1 MNAELTRVGRRLVLR
16 CDDVEGLRD
25 VANALPAARWS
36 ERHQAWSYPATLG
49 MAVLAHNALNRHAAT
64 TFDGDVL
71 GLLSWA
77 RAAADARAFRTMTL
91 AELPPLPTPKTYA
104 WWEHQARAFHWALA
118 QESAMLFMGMGSGK
132 SRVCVELV
140 NAWDAKHVLIMAGK
154 RALRVWPK
162 QFRLHSLADYHVT
175 RGDVF
180 SVKTGRLKKTASPAE
195 RVAQLELELAIHE
208 RVVVLVNY
216 EMAWRE
222 PFRTFLLTNGK
233 EPRQWHVVAL
243 DEGHRVSSSGGKQS
257 LMAHRL
263 RDCALGIEGGRRLE
277 LTGSA
282 MRQSGLDLYG
292 QGRFLDVA
300 YFGTD
305 AAKFRRHFGKP
316 RVLRVSYDVNEAGDL
331 IEIPHLMTLPGSGE
345 PVYDGVLDERRDEM
359 AGKLASMSF
368 HVSSEDAVDL
378 PPALDHDIEVV
389 LDAKTSTAYRQLE
402 RDFVAEFDRG
412 TITIDNALTKMLRLQ
427 QVTSGHL
434 PLERECGWC
443 DGGML
448 NGRVCTHCEGLGVTI
463 AVETIG
469 REKADALAELLD
481 DAPAQS
487 IDPATFEPARNA
499 PLVVFCQF
507 TADLLVIETA
517 AQRDRVYREL
527 SGGRDDA
534 ITEDGEL
541 VRDVDVAGVQIAS
554 GAEGLDF
561 TRARVAAYFS
571 LGPSL
576 LRYDQSRARTRRPGA
591 DLTRPVE
598 YVHFTAVL
606 VNGRPTVDGDIRE
619 MLAQRKEDIGLVID
633 RMRERVQ
640 SGD

>member
-1 MNAELTRVGRRLVLR
+1 MSADVTRVKRRLVLR
-16 CDDVEGLRD
+16 TDDPDGLRD
-25 VANALPAARWS
+25 VANALPGARWS
-36 ERHQAWSYPATLG
+36 EREQAWSYPATVG
-49 MAVLAHNALNRHAAT
+49 MAAHVHNTLYKHTAA
-64 TFDGDVL
+64 TFDGDTL

-77 RAAADARAFRTMTL
+77 RAAVDARQFRTMAL
-91 AELPPLPTPKTYA
+91 ADLPPLPDPKTYA

-118 QESAMLFMGMGSGK
+118 QESALLYMGMGSGK
-132 SRVCVELV
+132 SRVGVELV
-140 NAWDAKHVLIMAGK
+140 NAWDAKRVLVIAGK

-162 QFRLHSLADYHVT
+162 QFRLHSQADYHVT
-175 RGDVF
+175 RGDVY
-180 SVKTGRLKKTASPAE
+180 SSRTGRLKVTASPAE
-195 RVAQLELELAIHE
+195 RVAQIELELATHE

-216 EMAWRE
+216 EMTWRE
-222 PFRTFLLTNGK
+222 PIRSFLLVDGTQ
-233 EPRQWHVVAL
+233 PRRWHVVLL
-243 DEGHRVSSSGGKQS
+243 DEGHRVSAAGGKQS
-257 LMAHRL
+257 RMAALL
-263 RDCALGIEGGRRLE
+263 RDCALGIEGGRRLL

-292 QGRFLDVA
+292 QGRFLDICH
-300 YFGTD
+300 FGTD
-305 AAKFRRHFGKP
+305 AAKFRTRYGKP

-331 IEIPHLMTLPGSGE
+331 IEVPHLMTLPGSGE
-345 PVYDGVLDERRDEM
+345 PVYDGVLDEHRAEL
-359 AGKLASMSF
+359 ATKLAAMSF
-368 HVSSEDAVDL
+368 YVASEDAVDL

-389 LDAKTSTAYRQLE
+389 LDAKTSSAYRGLE

-412 TITIDNALTKMLRLQ
+412 LITIDNALTKMLRLQ

-448 NGRVCTHCEGLGVTI
+448 AGRACTHCEGLGVTI

-469 REKADALAELLD
+469 REKADALAEVLD
-481 DAPAQS
+481 EAPARS
-487 IDPATFEPARNA
+487 IHPDTFEPVRNE

-507 TADLLVIETA
+507 TADLLAIQAVTE
-517 AQRDRVYREL
+517 RDRVYREL

-541 VRDVDVAGVQIAS
+541 ARDVDVAGVQIAS

-576 LRYDQSRARTRRPGA
+576 LRYEQSRARTRRPGA

-598 YVHFTAVL
+598 YVHFVAVL
-606 VNGRPTVDGDIRE
+606 ANGRATVDGDIRN
-619 MLAQRKEDIGLVID
+619 MLAKRKEDIGLVID
-633 RMRERVQ
+633 SMRERVRD
-640 SGD
+640 GD